1 MFKFITKHCPCCD
14 APFTSGTGEEADV
27 YSDGQ
32 SLEYCSAECVEHLQD
47 DYQEYIDSCD
57 V

>member
-1 MFKFITKHCPCCD
+1 MNICPCCNTTFD
-14 APFTSGTGEEADV
+14 KADSEAFEADV

-32 SLEYCSAECVEHLQD
+32 VLVYCSAECVEHLQD
-47 DYQEYIDSCD
+47 EHQEYLDSYE